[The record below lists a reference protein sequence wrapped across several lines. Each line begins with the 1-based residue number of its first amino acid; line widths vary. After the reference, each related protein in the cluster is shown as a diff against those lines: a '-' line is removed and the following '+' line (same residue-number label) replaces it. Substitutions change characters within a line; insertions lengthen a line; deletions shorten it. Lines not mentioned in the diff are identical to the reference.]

1 MSGITSGVILTII
14 SAIGLIVCIAGLI
27 ATITIFPKQ
36 RKKMLEKTET
46 E

>member
-1 MSGITSGVILTII
+1 MSGITSGVILII
-14 SAIGLIVCIAGLI
+14 TSAMGLIVWNAGLI

-36 RKKMLEKTET
+36 RKKMLEKIET

>member
-1 MSGITSGVILTII
+1 MSEITSGVILTII
-14 SAIGLIVCIAGLI
+14 SAIGLISCIVGLI

-36 RKKMLEKTET
+36 RKKMLEKIE